1 MAHQLMNNNAMFSVG
16 ETPWHK
22 LGTILDSPPNT
33 AQALIEAKLN
43 WEVKSGPMYLN
54 DGTEVKGELCNYRTE
69 NGKRITLGIVSPKYE
84 ILQNAEAFAPFDEAL
99 IGMGW
104 TYETAGA
111 IRDGRRIWVLAKA
124 PDNGDVGNGDIINN
138 YGLLMNSHDGST
150 KVKFMPT
157 NVRVVCN
164 NTLSFALSR
173 GDNIAIKHTKGVKA
187 RLDEVTKVI
196 KTTNGNLQEAMYNYK
211 RFKDLKKFDIV
222 KYFESIEPRLT
233 KRNDIE
239 YNPVTK
245 RKVPNKWK
253 PMYESL
259 RNKFQ
264 YGLGNKGES
273 LWDGYNAVT
282 EHVDYSKELG
292 DKWINS
298 NVFGHGAQL
307 KAKAYRKAVDL
318 VNQQVMVGHDGELS
332 NLDTILN

>member
-16 ETPWHK
+16 KIPWHN
-22 LGTILDSPPNT
+22 LGTILDSPPTT
-33 AQALIEAKLN
+33 AEALIQAKLD
-43 WEVKSGPMYLN
+43 WEVKAAPMYLN
-54 DGTEVKGELCNYRTE
+54 DGTEVEGQLCNYRTE
-69 NGKRITLGIVSPKYE
+69 GMKRITLGTVSPKYE
-84 ILQNAEAFAPFDEAL
+84 ILQNHEAFAPFDEAL

-111 IRDGRRIWVLAKA
+111 IRDGRRIWILAKA
-124 PDNGDVGNGDIINN
+124 PTEGDLGDNDVVEN

-164 NTLSFALSR
+164 NTLSFALSK
-173 GDNIAIKHTKGVKA
+173 GKNIAIKHTKGVKS
-187 RLDEVTKVI
+187 RLEEVTKVI
-196 KTTNGNLQEAMYNYK
+196 KTTNGKLDEVIYNYK
-211 RFKDLKKFDIV
+211 RMKDLKKFDIV
-222 KYFESIEPRLT
+222 KYFESIEPRLS

-239 YNPVTK
+239 FNEVTK

-253 PMYESL
+253 PMFESL
-259 RNKFQ
+259 NQKFHS
-264 YGLGNKGES
+264 GLGNKGES
-273 LWDGYNAVT
+273 LWDGFNAVT
-282 EHVDYSKELG
+282 EHVDHSKALN

-307 KAKAYRKAVDL
+307 KAKAYQKAVDL
-318 VNQQVMVGHDGELS
+318 VNQQVTVGHDGKLS